1 MQRTENYRLFKPES
15 TDNGSPEP
23 FNNNADVI
31 DAELNRLSTGLSR
44 VDDALVAAQDVL
56 ESGIT
61 SAKVSKLDAL
71 PTTAELNTL
80 FNRKQNTL
88 TTKQMNAVNSGITS
102 AKVSKLDALPTASKL
117 EEEIASA
124 RGKELTA
131 TLTAGS
137 TTLTFT
143 DASITSDT
151 IVDNVLT
158 SVYGVIPEGMT
169 ISNGSLT
176 LTFEEQATDIGVKVV
191 IR

>member
-31 DAELNRLSTGLSR
+31 DSELNRLSTGLSR

-71 PTTAELNTL
+71 PT
-80 FNRKQNTL
+80 
-88 TTKQMNAVNSGITS
+88 
-102 AKVSKLDALPTASKL
+102 ASEL

-143 DASITSDT
+143 DASITTNST
-151 IVDNVLT
+151 VDVYT
-158 SVYGVIPEGMT
+158 SVYGVNPEKMT
-169 ISNGSLT
+169 VSNGSLT
-176 LTFEEQATDIGVKVV
+176 LTFEEQATNIGVKVV

>member
-44 VDDALVAAQDVL
+44 VDDALVAAQGVL
-56 ESGIT
+56 E
-61 SAKVSKLDAL
+61 
-71 PTTAELNTL
+71 
-80 FNRKQNTL
+80 
-88 TTKQMNAVNSGITS
+88 SGITS

-137 TTLTFT
+137 TALTFT
-143 DASITSDT
+143 DTSITSDT

-158 SVYGVIPEGMT
+158 SVYGVIPEDMT